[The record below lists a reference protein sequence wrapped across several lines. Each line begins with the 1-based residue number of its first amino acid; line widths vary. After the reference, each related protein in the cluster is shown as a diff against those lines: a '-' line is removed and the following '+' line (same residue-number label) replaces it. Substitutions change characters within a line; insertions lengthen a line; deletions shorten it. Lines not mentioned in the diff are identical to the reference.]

1 MRDMRKHKRFK
12 LDVIDLS
19 SKMSIVGKVDIID
32 ISVSGIALK
41 ADRKL
46 NIGKEYL
53 MTLGYGGNQITVKG
67 TVVRSE
73 LSGIEERP
81 EGEKVTVYSAGL
93 LFKNEAGDKVQ
104 NFLDSIDTSKKTP
117 VTERIDWFYR
127 DVKFSITTPSEKVLN
142 LLSQFGVKEISRSGI
157 IIQTDRKLKIGS
169 MVLME
174 LSVKAC
180 EPASFMGKVV
190 SCRAMQDKEN
200 EKYDIGVEFSEL
212 TDRDRSLVKS
222 FIECVKDKNKVSAAN
237 TSENRKD

>member
-1 MRDMRKHKRFK
+1 MRDLRKHKRFK

-19 SKMSIVGKVDIID
+19 SRMSIVGKVEIID

-53 MTLGYGGNQITVKG
+53 ITLGYEGNQITVKG
-67 TVVRSE
+67 NVVRSE
-73 LSGIEERP
+73 LSGIEERS

-93 LFKNEAGDKVQ
+93 SFKDESANKVQ
-104 NFLDSIDTSKKTP
+104 NFLDSIGADKKTP

-127 DVKFSITTPSEKVLN
+127 DIKFSITTPSEKVLN

-174 LSVKAC
+174 LSVSAC

-190 SCRAMQDKEN
+190 SCRTIQGKEN
-200 EKYDIGVEFSEL
+200 VTYDIGVEFTEL
-212 TDRDRSLVKS
+212 TDRARSLIQR
-222 FIECVKDKNKVSAAN
+222 FIECVKDKGNAVAEGK
-237 TSENRKD
+237 NRQS